1 MLIGFSSGKGAPGA
15 SLAVANIGASLAT
28 GKHSVLAVD
37 LDPAGGVLSAY
48 LGGDPQRGLWP
59 IAYAGAQP
67 TPQSI
72 TEQIQVLHGLPVLGG
87 LPRASDA
94 AGINLPEVARVA
106 AGLAG
111 VVLADAGRLPEARP
125 VLAVCDRI
133 VVVAVA
139 DPLGILAAEQALVS
153 LGPSLA
159 GRVGL
164 LVTGTTY
171 VGELRQ
177 VADLLRV
184 PVLAGIPWVPD
195 EVRRRRRDQR
205 PVTGKAQKAYHKV
218 ASSLV
223 PMTVAESLPATT
235 RKEVVVHG
243 Q

>member
-15 SLAVANIGASLAT
+15 SLAVANIGVSLAT
-28 GKHSVLAVD
+28 AKHSVLAVD

-59 IAYAGAQP
+59 IAYAGAEP
-67 TPQSI
+67 TPQAI
-72 TEQIQVLHGLPVLGG
+72 TEQVQVLHGLPVVGG
-87 LPRASDA
+87 LPRAGDA
-94 AGINLPEVARVA
+94 AGINLAEVARGA

-125 VLAVCDRI
+125 VLATCDRI
-133 VVVAVA
+133 VLVAVA
-139 DPLGILAAEQALVS
+139 DPLGILAAEQALLS
-153 LGPSLA
+153 LGPALA
-159 GRVGL
+159 GRVSL

-184 PVLAGIPWVPD
+184 PVIAGIPWVPD

-205 PVTGKAQKAYHKV
+205 PVTGKAEKAYQKV
-218 ASSLV
+218 AASLL
-223 PMTVAESLPATT
+223 PMTGAQALAATT
-235 RKEVVVHG
+235 RREAVTHG